1 VIFNAVAIA
10 TPKPMLAPEHMV
22 SVAEPMGA
30 TRATTRACDVRN
42 RPEPESLNTFF
53 RPLLFWG
60 LRTNARKSRFDC
72 GLAASA
78 KTKSEDRMMRKYVGI
93 GTVFLMCSAGL
104 VFAQTS
110 RAQAKSGCE
119 GLSGQALL
127 SCELISNATDVPNAK
142 AKTGRAQ
149 AKRGYKGLWVQTL
162 LSCDLISNATS
173 LSDAKVKGALCGA
186 IGESSATKIT
196 VSRSGGTILF
206 KKNQP
211 AVLTW
216 NSRQRRYEGTGS
228 FKEGTI
234 HSIVRLR
241 TAWTGGVRD
250 TYEVKIAGKS
260 VKYRKWHR
268 LKID

>member
-1 VIFNAVAIA
+1 
-10 TPKPMLAPEHMV
+10 
-22 SVAEPMGA
+22 
-30 TRATTRACDVRN
+30 
-42 RPEPESLNTFF
+42 
-53 RPLLFWG
+53 LFWG

-104 VFAQTS
+104 VFAQNS
-110 RAQAKSGCE
+110 SPQAKSGCE
-119 GLSGQALL
+119 GLSGQA
-127 SCELISNATDVPNAK
+127 
-142 AKTGRAQ
+142 
-149 AKRGYKGLWVQTL
+149 L

-206 KKNQP
+206 KESNP
-211 AVLTW
+211 DVLTW

-250 TYEVKIAGKS
+250 TSEVKIAGKS
-260 VKYRKWHR
+260 VKYREWYR